1 MRDDDDL
8 RASEASARSSDDL
21 TSYGLRASEASYG
34 HGGERGS
41 LEGWEPVIGA
51 EVGLEEA
58 IDRAFDYRGD
68 VTVVRQDGA
77 EIVGYLFNRNAE
89 VSRRFVQMFDRAG
102 DGPLTIPYA
111 EIRTIRFTGK
121 DTAAGKSYEAW
132 LRRKTERPTVPV
144 VSDSARE
151 A

>member
-1 MRDDDDL
+1 MHDADEL
-8 RASEASARSSDDL
+8 A
-21 TSYGLRASEASYG
+21 
-34 HGGERGS
+34 GERES
-41 LEGWEPVIGA
+41 LEGWEPAIGV
-51 EVGLEEA
+51 EVSLEEA
-58 IDRAFDYRGD
+58 VERAFDYRGD
-68 VTVVRQDGA
+68 VTVVRQDGT
-77 EIVGYLFNRNAE
+77 EVVGYLFNRNAE

-102 DGPLTIPYA
+102 DGPLIIPYA

-132 LRRKTERPTVPV
+132 LRRKTERPAAPA

>member
-1 MRDDDDL
+1 
-8 RASEASARSSDDL
+8 
-21 TSYGLRASEASYG
+21 
-34 HGGERGS
+34 
-41 LEGWEPVIGA
+41 
-51 EVGLEEA
+51 
-58 IDRAFDYRGD
+58 FDYRGD

-102 DGPLTIPYA
+102 DGPLTIPYG
-111 EIRTIRFTGK
+111 EIRSIRFTGK